1 VGIELPGWLEYVGGL
16 VGEKFPEGDETACRR
31 QRDRWQD
38 FANQLEGHND
48 GIEAAA
54 KAALDGFSSGHTH
67 DALGPQ
73 LSSLTSG
80 DQSIEKIAEQLRQLA
95 HAVDEAATEIEYA
108 KQMFILNLGILAASI
123 AAMIAS
129 AWINWGAPA
138 EIAAA
143 VAAMEAVLSHV
154 IRAAIGKLVSAA
166 ALRII
171 ERLAIKALEGAA
183 INAFISG
190 GMDAAVQG
198 GQIAAGNRHGF
209 DWGSFGDDV
218 GAGAIQ
224 GGVAAPFLRGVHE
237 RTPGFHTSERLSEFG
252 RSFTGNT
259 IGGLA
264 AQAPSGQFDLGNAA
278 KGGAAFGAMDGARST
293 PKVIK
298 SDWAGG
304 GAPGD
309 RSASHAPD
317 LKPDALSP
325 KGPEL
330 AEPAPAAPAHG
341 TEGTHDGSGAV
352 DVPLNLGTGDHGG
365 GGSEV
370 THSGGDGASAAP
382 PAPPE
387 PATPRTSVSDTSAPS
402 SAQATGTPAARSA
415 DSVAPQASA
424 GRDVADTT
432 HPSPGMTD
440 TSRRPP
446 GHHDL
451 AEPVAPPTGADRAE
465 TAPAAKAPD
474 LAEPV
479 APRGVDLA
487 APPRPP
493 ELADPALPPK
503 TSDRVDAASQPRG
516 SDRVDAVQPKSEGAR
531 PADSSHPQMGAEKT
545 AGAAPTADSSAGPA
559 KPETR
564 ATGDAGAS
572 HALSKKSGDASLD
585 PAQRHEHGS
594 LDAAAMSPFVV
605 APGVPGID
613 RAPHSGSAATAP
625 EPRAPKTRDGV
636 GPDRPN
642 SEPQGPERKGPERFV
657 PARATPPVDVGEQHP
672 HPNRDPDGDPPDTH
686 PERVDPSE
694 LPPYRQRQM
703 ELALSPEK
711 LERDLLDGGCPPD
724 IAATARNSPY
734 EGMTR
739 QELLDRYCNP
749 DGSVRWPPHDGFAD
763 GRYDVTD
770 RIPEGEPLDRIGEIL
785 PQRGDFMGSA
795 GDSYPGRALA
805 PGSSGPYHRLEGTGK
820 QLPTD
825 WELRYGK
832 IAEAFDQRG
841 GGKQWVVV
849 DTSDVVNGAPRKVY
863 IDALI
868 DGGYVRP
875 VEVHAQAPLA
885 GAADHEHPSVRSDHE
900 ERVHQLVDEYH
911 QHLAAHPSEAAGPHH
926 DWDAPHHDHEPI
938 FHGED
943 FTADERQALRDVWHG
958 LSDDER
964 RYPYSREPM
973 FGEHAELPVA
983 ECDHYARQAIGD
995 MRRELVGSTDR
1006 RVMAAGDEDRLRALD
1021 NIEKSL
1027 VGGPDQP
1034 DRFLLGFEPDGRS
1047 ITAVG
1052 NPDTASATVVF
1063 VPGTFTSD
1071 QKLND
1076 HLEGPGLKNLFGL
1089 RERFNKVGYMT
1100 ITERINYVVAERLG
1114 HDDVAVIDYQNY
1126 HAPQSLANPVTGA
1139 PNPRFAE
1146 EGAPSLR
1153 NHLDRLQHTSQV
1165 QSGKL
1170 WVAGHSYGTVLAGEG
1185 AKGGHGLNADGII
1198 NLGSPGMRVHD
1209 VSGLQLKGHHLI
1221 PGDAPVHTMT
1231 RVDDPIHFVD
1241 GARMMG
1247 LGHLNVG
1254 HGLMP
1259 HHSEFGGH
1267 VWDVDTNAGAQR
1279 DPHNAYFEPEGVA
1292 LENIAKIVAGE
1303 SPPPVVP
1310 RQWNTRNPLP
1320 FTTGYFRPTPTNA
1333 ESDTYQSEL
1342 APADPAN
1349 SNEPR

>member
-48 GIEAAA
+48 GIAAAA
-54 KAALDGFSSGHTH
+54 KAALEGFSSGQTH

-73 LSSLTSG
+73 LSGLTSG
-80 DQSIEKIAEQLRQLA
+80 DQSIEKIVEQLRQLA
-95 HAVDEAATEIEYA
+95 HAVDEAATEIEFA

-143 VAAMEAVLSHV
+143 VAAMDAVLSQV

-190 GMDAAVQG
+190 GMNAAVQG
-198 GQIAAGNRHGF
+198 EQIAAGNRHGF

-237 RTPGFHTSERLSEFG
+237 RTPGFHPSERLSEFG
-252 RSFTGNT
+252 RSVIGNT

-278 KGGAAFGAMDGARST
+278 KGGAAFGAMDGVRST
-293 PKVIK
+293 PKSIK
-298 SDWAGG
+298 SDWAGRDG
-304 GAPGD
+304 TPSDLSAP
-309 RSASHAPD
+309 HAPD
-317 LKPDALSP
+317 AKPDALSP

-330 AEPAPAAPAHG
+330 AEPGPAPPAHG
-341 TEGTHDGSGAV
+341 TEGTHDGSGNV

-365 GGSEV
+365 GRPEV
-370 THSGGDGASAAP
+370 THSGGDGPSA
-382 PAPPE
+382 
-387 PATPRTSVSDTSAPS
+387 PRTSVSDTSAPS
-402 SAQATGTPAARSA
+402 SAQPTGTPVAHSA
-415 DSVAPQASA
+415 DSVAPHASA

-432 HPSPGMTD
+432 
-440 TSRRPP
+440 
-446 GHHDL
+446 
-451 AEPVAPPTGADRAE
+451 APPTGADR
-465 TAPAAKAPD
+465 
-474 LAEPV
+474 
-479 APRGVDLA
+479 

-503 TSDRVDAASQPRG
+503 TSDRVDTAPSARGPDRVDAASQPKG

-531 PADSSHPQMGAEKT
+531 PADSSHPQTGAEKT
-545 AGAAPTADSSAGPA
+545 AGATPTADSSAGPA

-572 HALSKKSGDASLD
+572 HALSKKNGDGSLD
-585 PAQRHEHGS
+585 PGQRHEAGS
-594 LDAAAMSPFVV
+594 LDAAALSPIVV

-613 RAPHSGSAATAP
+613 RAPHSGPAATAP

-636 GPDRPN
+636 GPDRPD
-642 SEPQGPERKGPERFV
+642 SEPRGPELTGPKRFV
-657 PARATPPVDVGEQHP
+657 PARATPPADGGEQHP
-672 HPNRDPDGDPPDTH
+672 HANRDPVDDPSDTH

-734 EGMTR
+734 GGMTR

-749 DGSVRWPPHDGFAD
+749 DGSVRWPPRDGFAD
-763 GRYDVTD
+763 GRYEVAD

-805 PGSSGPYHRLEGTGK
+805 PGTSGTYHRLEGTGK

-825 WELRYGK
+825 WELRHGK
-832 IAEAFDQRG
+832 VAAAFDQRG

-849 DTSDVVNGAPRKVY
+849 DTSDIVNGAPRKVY

-875 VEVHAQAPLA
+875 VEVHAQAPLP
-885 GAADHEHPSVRSDHE
+885 GGADHERPSVRSDRE

-911 QHLAAHPSEAAGPHH
+911 EHLAEHPSEAAGLQH

-943 FTADERQALRDVWHG
+943 ITADERQALRDVWHE
-958 LSDDER
+958 LSEDER
-964 RYPYSREPM
+964 RYLYSREPM

-995 MRRELVGSTDR
+995 MRRELMGGTNR
-1006 RVMAAGDEDRLRALD
+1006 QVMAARDEDRLRALD

-1027 VGGPDQP
+1027 VGGPDEP
-1034 DRFLLGFEPDGRS
+1034 DRFLLGFESDGRS

-1076 HLEGPGLKNLFGL
+1076 HLESPGLKNLFGL
-1089 RERFNKVGYMT
+1089 GTRAEKTGYME
-1100 ITERINYVVAERLG
+1100 ISQRIRFALEKKFDG
-1114 HDDVAVIDYQNY
+1114 GDVAVVDYQNY
-1126 HAPQSLANPVTGA
+1126 HAPQSLVNPVTGA
-1139 PNPRFAE
+1139 PNPRFGE

-1153 NHLDRLQHTSQV
+1153 NHLDRLQHTSEV
-1165 QSGKL
+1165 QDGKF
-1170 WVAGHSYGTVLAGEG
+1170 WVAGHSYGTVLVGEA

-1209 VSGLQLKGHHLI
+1209 VSGLQLKGRHLI

-1231 RVDDPIHFVD
+1231 RIDDPIHFVD
-1241 GARMMG
+1241 GARILG
-1247 LGHLNVG
+1247 LSHLNVG

-1259 HHSEFGGH
+1259 HHAEFGGH
-1267 VWDVDTNAGAQR
+1267 VWDVDTSAGQQR
-1279 DPHNAYFEPEGVA
+1279 DPHNAYFRPGSVA
-1292 LENIAKIVAGE
+1292 LKNIAKIIAGDL
-1303 SPPPVVP
+1303 PPPSI
-1310 RQWNTRNPLP
+1310 RKQWTDRNPLP
-1320 FTTGYFRPTPTNA
+1320 FTTGYFRPPPT
-1333 ESDTYQSEL
+1333 EPLPREQPDDDQSEL
-1342 APADPAN
+1342 ASVDFVN
-1349 SNEPR
+1349 LDEPR